1 LLDSLLQETSMEGE
15 TSELENLDS
24 ELVMSFYD
32 QYHADDMSKVYGDFS
47 DKLEGVNDLKNN
59 LSPDVATQTTQVWS
73 LPDLLVGLDNLHRL
87 HPDQDTLSGDQD
99 TLHRVQDNLSHH
111 QDNLSRV
118 QETPPVSSTSHST
131 IPSFHSILLSNS
143 NILNTIPSLELSK
156 TNLSENRSQIFDS
169 HRQSTDFLL
178 EGLGIL
184 PPSLHTPVKS
194 EPTIPPSYQS
204 LDSLDLEMTPFE
216 LNLKSEPGMNTS
228 VTLSSLCNLAQIPGL
243 DILSKCESP
252 VSVDSLLTHHCTILP
267 PEIVSDE
274 GILQPGLRTANFVA
288 TVDDI
293 TDHPLSEASHS
304 FLLQDSLKEE
314 EEECLDKPAE
324 METNPSYKRCHLC
337 VRIFSTKAN
346 LSSHIRHVHL
356 GETKHSRVKSI
367 PCPHCNKMFS
377 RKGHMTEHVR
387 TVHEGKKRIYKEVN
401 CQHCGKT
408 FRRKW
413 GLNIHISSAH
423 ADVVSS
429 LLKQP

>member
-1 LLDSLLQETSMEGE
+1 MEGE

-32 QYHADDMSKVYGDFS
+32 QYHADDISKVYSNMPDKTGDT
-47 DKLEGVNDLKNN
+47 GVLDLKSS
-59 LSPDVATQTTQVWS
+59 LTSSLAPDIAPSTSQVWN
-73 LPDLLVGLDNLHRL
+73 LPDFLVGLDGLQRL
-87 HPDQDTLSGDQD
+87 QSFSESSAA
-99 TLHRVQDNLSHH
+99 V
-111 QDNLSRV
+111 
-118 QETPPVSSTSHST
+118 TPHDPSSA
-131 IPSFHSILLSNS
+131 HSILSSSQTHIQTNS
-143 NILNTIPSLELSK
+143 NILNNNISTDINK
-156 TNLSENRSQIFDS
+156 GSQGDQKSYLFDS
-169 HRQSTDFLL
+169 FRHCTDSLL

-184 PPSLHTPVKS
+184 PPVKS
-194 EPTIPPSYQS
+194 EPSFSSS
-204 LDSLDLEMTPFE
+204 LNGLESLELEITPFE
-216 LNLKSEPGMNTS
+216 LNLKSEPGVNS
-228 VTLSSLCNLAQIPGL
+228 LVNISNISNLSSVSSL
-243 DILSKCESP
+243 DVLSSTKSESP
-252 VSVDSLLTHHCTILP
+252 ISVDPMITQHCTLLP
-267 PEIVSDE
+267 PELISE
-274 GILQPGLRTANFVA
+274 QSLLHPNLRTANFVA

-293 TDHPLSEASHS
+293 TDHPLSDVSQS
-304 FLLQDSLKEE
+304 FLLQESLKEE
-314 EEECLDKPAE
+314 EEMEKPVELESNTA
-324 METNPSYKRCHLC
+324 YKRCHLC

-367 PCPHCNKMFS
+367 PCPHCHKMFS

-429 LLKQP
+429 LLKQ